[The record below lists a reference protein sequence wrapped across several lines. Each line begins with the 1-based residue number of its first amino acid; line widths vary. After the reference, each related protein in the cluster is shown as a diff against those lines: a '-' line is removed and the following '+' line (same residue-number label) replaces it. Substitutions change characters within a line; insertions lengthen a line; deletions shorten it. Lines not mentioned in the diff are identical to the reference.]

1 MKRAIGIICFIA
13 LLFVAVTAIADQSEG
28 VVVSNYQEMLDAVNE
43 QKADLILISPK
54 YKYKKEKSRLNYASY
69 LNAEGRT
76 ITIRPEKEGE
86 KATIDGYINIRG
98 KGTVIIENTDIIAP
112 TGYVALDVIDGAHV
126 TAGKVTGGKGKSNNG
141 CTTAYVCDAS
151 LTIDSA
157 IGSDGK
163 NGMGGD
169 GIFIFGHS
177 TVEIREAVGGNA
189 EKGIG
194 GAGIV
199 IAGESEV
206 TITGS
211 ATGGNGLYSAGK
223 GVLAGWG
230 SKCSGE
236 GVVKE
241 GNLLEGKKT
250 LDPEI
255 ISNYLMLINAI
266 RNGETEIH
274 LDPKFKCGSG
284 GNYIIDLI
292 ALSDQTVRIIGN
304 PDSKQRPVLDCGLA
318 AYSGSWTFDGVDIKQ
333 TGKEHRY
340 CVTSYAGANIT
351 LTGNCSGTGGG
362 IAQAPGGTIEI
373 TGNAQIGTERT
384 AAVAATDSGSIRLTG
399 DLSLTKDNNAVYVT
413 DEGKIEI
420 IGNINGKVNKNRPL
434 IGVCGGKLSV
444 TGNVS
449 LAGEGVAVS
458 VKGGEAEINGDVSGR
473 NNKKICLIYSE
484 RGELAITGSISTSGV
499 LIKNAG
505 GKILIKGSADA
516 GKDSGYYPIWLTSN
530 GSEVTIEGN
539 LTVDNSSAH
548 VEHGTLT
555 VGKSIIYTGKREREA
570 EKTNGGGQI
579 RVLHNE

>member
-28 VVVSNYQEMLDAVNE
+28 VIVSNYDEMLDAVNE

-54 YKYKKEKSRLNYASY
+54 YRYKREKSRLNYAAY

-76 ITIRPEKEGE
+76 IIIRPEKEGE

-112 TGYVALDVIDGAHV
+112 TGYSALEVIDGAHV
-126 TAGKVTGGKGKSNNG
+126 TAGKAIGGKGKSNNG
-141 CTTAYVCDAS
+141 CTAAYVCDAS

-169 GIFIFGHS
+169 GIFIYGHS
-177 TVEIREAVGGNA
+177 TVEIREAVGGSSD
-189 EKGIG
+189 KGIG

-211 ATGGNGLYSAGK
+211 ATGGKGLYNAGK
-223 GVLAGWG
+223 GVLVGWG
-230 SKCSGE
+230 AKCSGE
-236 GVVKE
+236 GVMKD

-250 LDPEI
+250 LDPEV

-292 ALSDQTVRIIGN
+292 ALSDQTVRIIGR
-304 PDSKQRPVLDCGLA
+304 PDSKQRPVLDCGLTA
-318 AYSGSWTFDGVDIKQ
+318 LSGNWSVEGVDIKL
-333 TGKEHRY
+333 TGKENRY
-340 CVTSYAGANIT
+340 CVATNQGTSII
-351 LTGNCSGTGGG
+351 LSGNCSSTSGG
-362 IAQAPGGTIEI
+362 IAQALGGTIEI
-373 TGNAQIGTERT
+373 TGNAQTGTDRT
-384 AAVAATDSGSIRLTG
+384 AAVAAIGDGNIRFTG
-399 DLSLTKDNNAVYVT
+399 DLSVTKDENAVYVN

-420 IGNINGKVNKNRPL
+420 VGNINGKVNKNRPL

-458 VKGGEAEINGDVSGR
+458 INGGTTEINGDVSGR

-499 LIKNAG
+499 LIKNVG

-539 LTVDNSSAH
+539 LTVAKFAAH